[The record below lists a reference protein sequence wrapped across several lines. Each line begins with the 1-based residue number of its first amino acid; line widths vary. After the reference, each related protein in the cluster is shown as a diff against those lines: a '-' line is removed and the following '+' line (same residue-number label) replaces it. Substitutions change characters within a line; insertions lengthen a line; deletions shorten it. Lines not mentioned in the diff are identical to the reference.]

1 MPEMLRTTGSGSW
14 RISFN
19 RNKVANIVILN
30 SDILF
35 CSTCSESNCY
45 HLSFTDAIN
54 KEEFDALKT
63 ESEELKKKLDLAE
76 KKLKKLSVEK
86 RALEN
91 SLSEKDIELESLKV
105 KCDELEE
112 REETLQKDLDDA
124 TKGSAILDSEILGNY
139 LFLRYTSS
147 EIFMCSESLICQY
160 SPLELQL
167 V

>member
-14 RISFN
+14 RGSFN

-45 HLSFTDAIN
+45 HLSFTDVIN
-54 KEEFDALKT
+54 KEEFDTLKT

-76 KKLKKLSVEK
+76 KKLKKLSEEK
-86 RALEN
+86 RATEN
-91 SLSEKDIELESLKV
+91 SLEEKDIELESLKV

-139 LFLRYTSS
+139 SFLRHISS

-160 SPLELQL
+160 SPVELQHI
-167 V
+167 